1 MPIENPLPSLV
12 EWFFGPPWYLGA
24 GLIFVVVVLALVVI
38 ALLGGLLVSALRYGP
53 AAGLRIT
60 GKVVAEAVPDLVRM
74 SPRRVWALAWL
85 EVKHSVRGWVV
96 VVVFAVFVVLLLFG
110 SWYLPGSDGPARL
123 YPSYVLGWSSF
134 LVLLMAL
141 FLGAFSL
148 PADLRSKTLHTVV
161 TKPVRASEIVLGR
174 ILGFTLVGTA
184 LLGLM
189 CVVSYFFVVRGLD
202 HTHEVI
208 ADALEP
214 VAASPSGKAG
224 GAAKTGYTE
233 PARGHRHRL
242 TVDADGTAR
251 VEAERGHWH
260 EVRMTSSGGKPAY
273 ALGGPEGML
282 LARVP
287 VYGKLRFRDIS
298 GVDTE
303 RGINVG
309 DEWMYRSFIQ
319 GNSEAA
325 TVWTFQNV
333 TESRFRD
340 GLPIEMS
347 IEVFRTYKGDIERGV
362 LGSLAIRNPR
372 TGLIVE
378 TEIFESKD
386 FTITKALVPRVIPKA
401 KVSRARVIPR
411 KIQLPGGG
419 VEYVPARETLDLSLA
434 DKREFDLFEDLVAPD
449 GEVEVW
455 LQCLEPSQYFGAS
468 QPDLYL
474 RAADA
479 WFGLNFVKGYF
490 GIWLQMVLVI
500 GFGVMFSTFL
510 SGPVAM
516 LATLGA
522 LLGGFYS
529 EFMAKLARREVIGGG
544 PFEALIRLVNQD
556 NLMIELE
563 PGLKTY
569 VAQFADRVA
578 EAGLF
583 VISAIL
589 PPFGE
594 FSYANWVAYG
604 FDILWNPYIAIPTL
618 RTLAFV
624 IPAFVAGYFFLK
636 TREVAR

>member
-12 EWFFGPPWYLGA
+12 EWFFGPPWYAGA
-24 GLIFVVVVLALVVI
+24 GFIFLAVVVALVVLAL
-38 ALLGGLLVSALRYGP
+38 LGGCLVAALRYGP
-53 AAGLRIT
+53 GAAVKIT
-60 GKVVAEAVPDLVRM
+60 GKVLAEAVPDLVRM
-74 SPRRVWALAWL
+74 SPRRVWALTWL
-85 EVKHSVRGWVV
+85 AVKESIRRRV
-96 VVVFAVFVVLLLFG
+96 VVVFAVFVVLLLFA
-110 SWYLPGSDGPARL
+110 SWFLDPTSTDPARL
-123 YPSYVLGWSSF
+123 YLSFVLTATSY
-134 LVLLMAL
+134 LVLLLAL
-141 FLGAFSL
+141 FLSAFSL
-148 PADLRSKTLHTVV
+148 PADIRSRTLHTIV
-161 TKPVRASEIVLGR
+161 TKPVRASEIVLAR

-184 LLGLM
+184 LLGFM
-189 CVVSYFFVVRGLD
+189 CAVSYVFVVRGLD
-202 HTHEVI
+202 HTHDVI
-208 ADALEP
+208 ADNLQP
-214 VAASPSGKAG
+214 VAASPAGKAA
-224 GAAKTGYTE
+224 GAAKTGYAE
-233 PARGHRHRL
+233 PKHGHRHRL
-242 TVDADGTAR
+242 TVDADGQAR

-260 EVRMTSSGGKPAY
+260 EVRTTSSGGAPAY
-273 ALGGPEGML
+273 ALEGPEGML

-287 VYGKLRFRDIS
+287 VYGKLRFRDAS
-298 GVDTE
+298 GTDTE
-303 RGINVG
+303 KGINVG

-325 TVWTFQNV
+325 TIWTFENV
-333 TESRFRD
+333 TESRFRE

-362 LGSLAIRNPR
+362 LGSLAVRNPR

-386 FTITKALVPRVIPKA
+386 FTITKAFVPRVIPKA
-401 KVSRARVIPR
+401 KVSRARVVPR
-411 KIQLPGGG
+411 KIQVPGGG
-419 VEYVPARETLDLSLA
+419 VEYDPPRESLNRSLA
-434 DKREFDLFEDLVAPD
+434 DKREFDLFEDLVAG

-516 LATLGA
+516 LATSGA
-522 LLGGFYS
+522 LVGGFFS

-556 NLMIELE
+556 NLMIDLE
-563 PGLKTY
+563 PGLQSQ
-569 VAQFADRVA
+569 VAQLADRVA

-583 VISAIL
+583 VTSSIL
-589 PPFGE
+589 PPFGD

-604 FDILWNPYIAIPTL
+604 FDILWNPYIAVPTL
-618 RTLAFV
+618 RTLAFM
-624 IPAFVAGYFFLK
+624 IPVFVAGYFFLK